1 MTDSVNTQ
9 KLVITLTHG
18 AGDDKSTVAFTVANA
33 ALSKGQEVA
42 VFLSSDAVELGRDG
56 SCDFTQIRP
65 FKPLDELITGFIAG
79 GGVVWVCSPC
89 FQHRGLKEGETV
101 DGVIVTGAGP
111 MLEWVASGASTL
123 SF

>member
-1 MTDSVNTQ
+1 MTHSESAQ
-9 KLVITLTHG
+9 KLIVTLTHG

-33 ALSKGQEVA
+33 ALSKGLDVA
-42 VFLSSDAVELGRDG
+42 FFLSSDAVELARDG
-56 SCDFTQIRP
+56 SCDFTQVRP

-89 FQHRGLKEGETV
+89 FQHRGLKDEQTV

-111 MLEWVASGASTL
+111 MLEWVAGGASTL